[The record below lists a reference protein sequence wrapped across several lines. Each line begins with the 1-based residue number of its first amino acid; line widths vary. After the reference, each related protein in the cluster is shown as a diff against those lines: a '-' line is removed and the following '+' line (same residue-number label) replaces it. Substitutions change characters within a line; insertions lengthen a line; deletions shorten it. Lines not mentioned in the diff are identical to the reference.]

1 MIRAALIA
9 ATLAA
14 QPLQEPGPNRY
25 DVVCDGREATKAELF
40 DHRVR
45 ELQEWRRDMGMP
57 SSRRHIVALLRSKA
71 AHGAARSS
79 TPASTARSRRAST
92 AT

>member
-9 ATLAA
+9 AALAA

-25 DVVCDGREATKAELF
+25 DAVCDGREATKAELF
-40 DHRVR
+40 EHRVR

-57 SSRRHIVALLRSKA
+57 SSRSTSSRCCA
-71 AHGAARSS
+71 ARPRTSAARSS